1 MGDIYLFEMLI
12 PLIETHVF
20 FCNRKIK
27 VLLTLRLTR
36 PESRAPA
43 RFSRLLSNR
52 LVGMPF

>member
-27 VLLTLRLTR
+27 VLLTLRLMR
-36 PESRAPA
+36 PGNCAPA
-43 RFSRLLSNR
+43 RFSRSLSSR